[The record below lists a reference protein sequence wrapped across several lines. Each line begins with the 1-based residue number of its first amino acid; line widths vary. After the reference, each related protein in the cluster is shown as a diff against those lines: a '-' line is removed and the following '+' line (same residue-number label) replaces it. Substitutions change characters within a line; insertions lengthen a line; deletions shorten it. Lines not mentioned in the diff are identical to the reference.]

1 MRPPCSRPSRPSTA
15 AAGPVFQAG
24 DWRRLPDRENH
35 LKTWSDELQKQG
47 FNYDTS
53 QLESK
58 IGNLRT
64 QARLLLS
71 RIGATK
77 RLYER
82 TGDTTK
88 LTDSAYKEAEVC
100 WICWSAATLHQQ
112 GYWIQIE
119 TIWAPAIQ
127 RQHSGHCSVASS
139 SCAER
144 RAAVVGSGRS
154 EWRAHE
160 HSSTL
165 TQVATGQSCRWW
177 AAVPISDSYRHAIQ
191 CSHSHSTPP
200 ARRCPPA
207 AAAARRPRGGGPRAH
222 PSIGRHWGAPAPSLL
237 PFWQP
242 RAALALAAM
251 AARKCC
257 QAAGDGCWRGPRRG
271 LGP

>member
-1 MRPPCSRPSRPSTA
+1 MRLDACQGGGAETTRGAVLEASAGSSAQISAQTAPA
-15 AAGPVFQAG
+15 AARAALRAASNGSSAGAVRQPGHQRVQQVGWAMLTGP
-24 DWRRLPDRENH
+24 RRRAQ
-35 LKTWSDELQKQG
+35 T
-47 FNYDTS
+47 
-53 QLESK
+53 
-58 IGNLRT
+58 
-64 QARLLLS
+64 LS
-71 RIGATK
+71 
-77 RLYER
+77 
-82 TGDTTK
+82 
-88 LTDSAYKEAEVC
+88 C
-100 WICWSAATLHQQ
+100 WIACRNDLL
-112 GYWIQIE
+112 YW
-119 TIWAPAIQ
+119 
-127 RQHSGHCSVASS
+127 HCSVASS
-139 SCAER
+139 CCAER

-222 PSIGRHWGAPAPSLL
+222 PSIGRHWGAPAPILL